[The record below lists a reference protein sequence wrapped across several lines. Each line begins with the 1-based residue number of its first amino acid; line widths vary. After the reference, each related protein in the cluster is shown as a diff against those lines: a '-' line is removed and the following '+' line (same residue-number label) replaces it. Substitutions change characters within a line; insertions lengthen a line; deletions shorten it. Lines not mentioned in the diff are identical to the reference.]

1 MSKKETLCKWDKDQ
15 IKEEWN
21 ALVAIISEPTHIC
34 KKCARAVNDKD
45 RVCKPEKIK

>member
-15 IKEEWN
+15 IKKDWDE
-21 ALVAIISEPTHIC
+21 LVAIVQSPTHIC
-34 KKCARAVNDKD
+34 KRCCRAVSDKD